1 MCGVYFKMGDSRS
14 YFFADGEGQADVTE
28 KRV

>member
-1 MCGVYFKMGDSRS
+1 MCGMYFKMGDSRS
-14 YFFADGEGQADVTE
+14 YFFADGEEQTGVTE